1 MSFIVK
7 GFPEIYLMDFPVDRW
22 SQYTCTL
29 KHPMNSLPED
39 EEQLFGVLAKTFL
52 KEKRLWD
59 SENRGEKRIL
69 KVVPKITHSIKC
81 EAGTGIMSFIS
92 HTYSKR
98 GKQITTK
105 VVEDTLTPEQMD
117 SPANADYNLEY
128 VDHEA
133 SFYLEGKSVDL
144 ITEGIDCDT
153 IFAVEHK
160 NRQDEPTVPCNACH
174 GSGVQKCQ
182 QCNGTGR
189 ESYVDGYY
197 ASGEERIKTGNCSE
211 CGGSGRVPCPE
222 CNGKGEIQIYARQY
236 SLVRSV
242 KDTVS
247 KRASMWFYLPGDS
260 HPSPC
265 IDSPDELEH
274 KEFDSSIEGTIDRSY
289 LTQAHDVFKLIRKTG
304 EFTYI
309 KKNNQTFIEDNRKE
323 VESLMEE
330 IGISEKYHAINER
343 ESKTAPSKS
352 QRGEEVSRQEV
363 NNVFPTKQLT
373 VSYGKYNT
381 LKFLLYDVK
390 GMATVKVIG
399 LYDMSF
405 GEALKYK
412 LLSLFKK

>member
-160 NRQDEPTVPCNACH
+160 NRQDEPTVPCDACH
-174 GSGVQKCQ
+174 GSGVQKCP

-197 ASGEERIKTGNCSE
+197 ASGEERIKTGNSE
-211 CGGSGRVPCPE
+211 VG
-222 CNGKGEIQIYARQY
+222 
-236 SLVRSV
+236 
-242 KDTVS
+242 
-247 KRASMWFYLPGDS
+247 
-260 HPSPC
+260 
-265 IDSPDELEH
+265 
-274 KEFDSSIEGTIDRSY
+274 
-289 LTQAHDVFKLIRKTG
+289 
-304 EFTYI
+304 
-309 KKNNQTFIEDNRKE
+309 
-323 VESLMEE
+323 
-330 IGISEKYHAINER
+330 
-343 ESKTAPSKS
+343 
-352 QRGEEVSRQEV
+352 
-363 NNVFPTKQLT
+363 
-373 VSYGKYNT
+373 
-381 LKFLLYDVK
+381 LK
-390 GMATVKVIG
+390 M
-399 LYDMSF
+399 
-405 GEALKYK
+405 
-412 LLSLFKK
+412 